1 VNEALALTDSLM
13 HCSVEGT
20 LAAPPTA
27 PEEGAAWIVAA
38 APSGAWTGRAGA
50 IAMRQSGNWLFAEP
64 REGMRIYDRSAG
76 LYLRFTDSWQSPVA
90 PAEPSGGTIV
100 DAEARV
106 AIDTIIAALRTAG
119 ILSGS

>member
-1 VNEALALTDSLM
+1 M

-20 LAAPPTA
+20 LAVPPTSPA
-27 PEEGAAWIVAA
+27 EGAAWIVAA

-64 REGMRIYDRSAG
+64 HEGMRVFDRSTG
-76 LYLRFTDSWQSPVA
+76 VFRQFTDSWQSPVTVG
-90 PAEPSGGTIV
+90 EPSGGTTV

-106 AIDTIIAALRTAG
+106 AIHAIVEALQTAG
-119 ILSGS
+119 IIPGS